1 MHALLLLALALA
13 PDAPLAAAPRALV
26 QNPTPPGP
34 ADGRPEVKALLE
46 QLNAHA
52 GKRGKEDSEAISV
65 IDKLVTEFAASG
77 PKDKAAIVKQ
87 LDKCFTEKR
96 QEDKDGVRENKLFIA
111 AATALG
117 EMKPE
122 CVPVY
127 MKWIGEKSHKKD
139 IPLQR
144 LLILKLGKT
153 KDEGGRALLVNL
165 LQDENAKIQAAAAEA
180 LGEYGDADQKVRKA
194 TFEAL
199 LKLLM
204 STKGQVDSNVNDL
217 IARERYDTIA
227 APISTALG
235 RLSGQ
240 KDLNPEEFQRWWNKN
255 KKEEWP
261 KP

>member
-1 MHALLLLALALA
+1 MHVTLVLALSL
-13 PDAPLAAAPRALV
+13 APLAPRAVAAPLAL
-26 QNPTPPGP
+26 QNPAPTP
-34 ADGRPEVKALLE
+34 ADGRPEVKTLCEELG
-46 QLNAHA
+46 AHA

-65 IDKLVTEFAASG
+65 IDKLVQEFANSG
-77 PKDKAAIVKQ
+77 PKDRAAIVKQ

-96 QEDKDGVRENKLFIA
+96 QEDKDGLRENKLFLA

-127 MKWIGEKSHKKD
+127 LKWIGEKSHKKD
-139 IPLQR
+139 IALQR

-153 KDEGGRALLVNL
+153 KDEAGRKPLINL
-165 LQDENAKIQAAAAEA
+165 LNDENAKIQAAAAEA
-180 LGEYGDADQKVRKA
+180 LGEFGEASQEVRKT

-204 STKGQVDSNVNDL
+204 SNKGQVDSNVNDL

-227 APISTALG
+227 APIATALG

-240 KDLNPEEFQRWWNKN
+240 KDLSPEE
-255 KKEEWP
+255 
-261 KP
+261 

>member
-1 MHALLLLALALA
+1 MHAALLLALAVS
-13 PDAPLAAAPRALV
+13 PVAPRALPHEAAI
-26 QNPTPPGP
+26 QNPAPTP
-34 ADGRPEVKALLE
+34 ADGRPEVKTLCEELG
-46 QLNAHA
+46 AHA

-65 IDKLVTEFAASG
+65 IDKLVQEYANSG
-77 PKDKAAIVKQ
+77 PKDRAAIVKQ

-127 MKWIGEKSHKKD
+127 LKWIGEKSHKKD
-139 IPLQR
+139 IALQR

-153 KDEGGRALLVNL
+153 KDEAGRKPLINL
-165 LQDENAKIQAAAAEA
+165 LNDENAKIQAAAAEA
-180 LGEYGDADQKVRKA
+180 LGEFGEASQEVRKA

-204 STKGQVDSNVNDL
+204 SNKGQVDSNVNDL

-227 APISTALG
+227 APIATALG

-240 KDLNPEEFQRWWNKN
+240 KDQSPEEYQRWWNKN

>member
-1 MHALLLLALALA
+1 MHAALILALAFA
-13 PDAPLAAAPRALV
+13 PSAPLALGEPLAL
-26 QNPTPPGP
+26 QNPAPTP
-34 ADGRPEVKALLE
+34 ADGRPEVKALCE
-46 QLNAHA
+46 QLGGHA

-65 IDKLVTEFAASG
+65 IDKLVQEFAASG
-77 PKDKAAIVKQ
+77 PKDRAAIVKQ

-96 QEDKDGVRENKLFIA
+96 QEDKDGLRENKLFLA

-127 MKWIGEKSHKKD
+127 LKWIGEKSHKKD
-139 IPLQR
+139 IALQR

-153 KDEGGRALLVNL
+153 KDEAGRKPLINL
-165 LQDENAKIQAAAAEA
+165 LNDENAKIQAAAAEA
-180 LGEYGDADQKVRKA
+180 LGEFGEASQEVRKA
-194 TFEAL
+194 TF
-199 LKLLM
+199 
-204 STKGQVDSNVNDL
+204 V
-217 IARERYDTIA
+217 
-227 APISTALG
+227 ALG

-240 KDLNPEEFQRWWNKN
+240 KDLSPEEYQRFWNKN

>member
-1 MHALLLLALALA
+1 MHVALVLALSL
-13 PDAPLAAAPRALV
+13 APLAPRAAAAPLAL
-26 QNPTPPGP
+26 QNPAPTP
-34 ADGRPEVKALLE
+34 ADGRPEVKTLCEELG
-46 QLNAHA
+46 AHA

-65 IDKLVTEFAASG
+65 IDKLVQEFANSG
-77 PKDKAAIVKQ
+77 PKDRAAIVKQ

-96 QEDKDGVRENKLFIA
+96 QEDKDGLRENKLFLA

-127 MKWIGEKSHKKD
+127 LKWIGEKSHKKD
-139 IPLQR
+139 IALQR

-153 KDEGGRALLVNL
+153 KDEAGRKPLINL
-165 LQDENAKIQAAAAEA
+165 LNDENAKIQAAAAEA
-180 LGEYGDADQKVRKA
+180 LGEFGEASQEVRKT

-204 STKGQVDSNVNDL
+204 SNKGQVDSNVNDL

-227 APISTALG
+227 APIATALG

-240 KDLNPEEFQRWWNKN
+240 KDLSPEEYQRFWNKN

>member
-1 MHALLLLALALA
+1 MHAALLLALAIS
-13 PDAPLAAAPRALV
+13 PVAPRALPHEAAI
-26 QNPTPPGP
+26 QNPAPTP
-34 ADGRPEVKALLE
+34 ADGRPEVKTLCEELG
-46 QLNAHA
+46 AHA

-65 IDKLVTEFAASG
+65 IDKLVQEYANSG
-77 PKDKAAIVKQ
+77 PKDRAAIVKQ

-127 MKWIGEKSHKKD
+127 LKWIGEKSHKKD
-139 IPLQR
+139 IALQR

-153 KDEGGRALLVNL
+153 KDEAGRKPLINL
-165 LQDENAKIQAAAAEA
+165 LNDENAKIQAAAAEA
-180 LGEYGDADQKVRKA
+180 LGEFGEASQEVRKA

-204 STKGQVDSNVNDL
+204 SNKGQVDSNVNDL
-217 IARERYDTIA
+217 IARERYDPIA
-227 APISTALG
+227 APIATALG

-240 KDLNPEEFQRWWNKN
+240 KDQSPEEYQRWWNKN

>member
-1 MHALLLLALALA
+1 MHVALVLALVCA
-13 PDAPLAAAPRALV
+13 PTAPRAFAPPLAL
-26 QNPTPPGP
+26 QGPAPTP
-34 ADGRPEVKALLE
+34 ADGRPEVKALCE
-46 QLNAHA
+46 QLGGHA
-52 GKRGKEDSEAISV
+52 SKRGKEDSEAISV
-65 IDKLVTEFAASG
+65 IDKLVQEFAASG
-77 PKDKAAIVKQ
+77 AKDRAAIVKQ
-87 LDKCFTEKR
+87 LDKCFMEKR
-96 QEDKDGVRENKLFIA
+96 QEDKDGVRENKLFLA

-127 MKWIGEKSHKKD
+127 LKWIGEKSHKKD

-153 KDEGGRALLVNL
+153 KHETGRKPLIDLLN
-165 LQDENAKIQAAAAEA
+165 DENAKIQAAAAEA
-180 LGEYGDADQKVRKA
+180 LGEFADASQEVRKS

-227 APISTALG
+227 APTATALG

-240 KDLNPEEFQRWWNKN
+240 RDLSPEEYQRFWNKN

>member
-1 MHALLLLALALA
+1 MHAALLLALALS
-13 PDAPLAAAPRALV
+13 PLAPRALPHEAAI
-26 QNPTPPGP
+26 QNPAPTP
-34 ADGRPEVKALLE
+34 ADGRPEVKTLCEELG
-46 QLNAHA
+46 AHA

-65 IDKLVTEFAASG
+65 IDKLVQEYANSG
-77 PKDKAAIVKQ
+77 PKDRAAIVKQ

-127 MKWIGEKSHKKD
+127 LKWIGEKSHKKD
-139 IPLQR
+139 IALQR

-153 KDEGGRALLVNL
+153 KDEAGRKPLINL
-165 LQDENAKIQAAAAEA
+165 LNDENAKIQAAAAEA
-180 LGEYGDADQKVRKA
+180 LGEFGEASQEVRKA

-204 STKGQVDSNVNDL
+204 SNKGQVDSNVNDL

-227 APISTALG
+227 APIATALG

-240 KDLNPEEFQRWWNKN
+240 KDQSPEEYQRWWNKN

>member
-1 MHALLLLALALA
+1 MHAALLLALAIS
-13 PDAPLAAAPRALV
+13 PVAPRALPHEAAI
-26 QNPTPPGP
+26 QNPAPTP
-34 ADGRPEVKALLE
+34 ADGRPEVKTLCEELG
-46 QLNAHA
+46 AHA

-65 IDKLVTEFAASG
+65 IDKLVQEYANSG
-77 PKDKAAIVKQ
+77 PKDRAAIVKQ

-127 MKWIGEKSHKKD
+127 LKWIGEKSHKKD
-139 IPLQR
+139 IALQR

-153 KDEGGRALLVNL
+153 KDEAGRKPLINL
-165 LQDENAKIQAAAAEA
+165 LNDENAKIQAAAAEA
-180 LGEYGDADQKVRKA
+180 LGEFGEASQEVRKA

-204 STKGQVDSNVNDL
+204 SNKGQVDSNVNDL

-227 APISTALG
+227 APIATALG

-240 KDLNPEEFQRWWNKN
+240 KDQSPEEYQRWWNKN